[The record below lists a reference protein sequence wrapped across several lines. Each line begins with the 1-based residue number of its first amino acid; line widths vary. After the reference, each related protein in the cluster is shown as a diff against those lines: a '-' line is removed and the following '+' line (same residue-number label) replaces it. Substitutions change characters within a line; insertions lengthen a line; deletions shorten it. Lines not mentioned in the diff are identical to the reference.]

1 MVDGAE
7 EVADISLEDEL
18 VALDE
23 PDPQPLQGVG
33 GRPLRAEPEAA
44 GQEVGLEQGLEDDL
58 GRLLAHPV
66 FHSGNAQ
73 GPLRPVG
80 LGYLHPPHRRGAIP
94 TCTEAALQ
102 LIQHALDAISLHRGQ
117 GHTID
122 PGRATIGS
130 DSFPRLPQDVAPV
143 DAVIQGVEPPTLR
156 LLGRSP

>member
-7 EVADISLEDEL
+7 EVADVGLEDEL

-23 PDPQPLQGVG
+23 PDPQPLQGIG
-33 GRPLRAEPEAA
+33 GRPLRAETEAA
-44 GQEVGLEQGLEDDL
+44 GQEVGLEQRLENEL
-58 GRLLAHPV
+58 RCLLAHPV

-80 LGYLHPPHRRGAIP
+80 LGYLHPPHGRRAIP
-94 TCTEAALQ
+94 ACTQNDGKLTE
-102 LIQHALDAISLHRGQ
+102 HPVNAIVLHRRQ
-117 GHTID
+117 GHLID

-130 DSFPRLPQDVAPV
+130 DPLPRLPQDVAPV